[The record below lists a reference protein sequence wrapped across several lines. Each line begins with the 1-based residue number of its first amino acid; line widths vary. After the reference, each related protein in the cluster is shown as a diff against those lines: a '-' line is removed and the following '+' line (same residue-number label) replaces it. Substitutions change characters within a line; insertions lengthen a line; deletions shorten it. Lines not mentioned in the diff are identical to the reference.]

1 MLDEYIIYNA
11 DFQVVICRICKT
23 AVTDDVL
30 LHFQRYHG
38 DILLEIRQ
46 AIAAH
51 VNGLNVRSVRD
62 VEIPTGEINAIEG
75 IQIVPGFKCI
85 AGSGCQKLC
94 GTARSIEEHCRGAHD
109 WNTTKGNANSRI
121 Y

>member
-1 MLDEYIIYNA
+1 MLDEYIIYNQH
-11 DFQVVICRICKT
+11 FQVVICQICKT
-23 AVTDDVL
+23 GITDDVL

-46 AIAAH
+46 AIGAH

-75 IQIVPGFKCI
+75 IKIVPGFKCI
-85 AGSGCQKLC
+85 AESECQKTC
-94 GTARSIEEHCRGAHD
+94 GTARSIEKHCRNAHD
-109 WNTTKGNANSRI
+109 WNTAKGNANTLI